1 VYNWTDSP
9 SIISGRRLLIL
20 DPHYE
25 WSTGETQGGP
35 VYDFVK
41 DCGTIEMKNH
51 MAAYTS
57 VIKQLDEPFAGTIIR
72 IPLRTREQALK
83 SEISNRTTTVSEVVE
98 VFKIFASEFGDS
110 GLLFMRNIERLELTS
125 DTISIAIEM
134 TDVKNLRS

>member
-1 VYNWTDSP
+1 
-9 SIISGRRLLIL
+9 
-20 DPHYE
+20 
-25 WSTGETQGGP
+25 
-35 VYDFVK
+35 
-41 DCGTIEMKNH
+41 

-72 IPLRTREQALK
+72 IPLRTPEQALK
-83 SEISNRTTTVSEVVE
+83 SEISNRTTTVSEVAE
-98 VFKIFASEFGDS
+98 VFESFASEFGDS